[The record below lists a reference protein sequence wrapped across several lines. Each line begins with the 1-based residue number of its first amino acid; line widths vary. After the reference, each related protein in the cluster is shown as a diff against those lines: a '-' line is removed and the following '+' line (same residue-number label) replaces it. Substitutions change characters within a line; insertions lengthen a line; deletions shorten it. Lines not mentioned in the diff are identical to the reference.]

1 MNQLK
6 LIQRLLK
13 IKGVILEFHLDEL
26 LEDVPKLKYF
36 QWFLLFSFKKWF
48 RDDQNEPIA
57 VRIRKAMEKLG
68 PLYVKFGQSLSTRP
82 DLLPDD
88 IAMELSKLQDD
99 VPPFEAALA
108 ELEIVN
114 AFGKPSSELFDK
126 FDPVAF
132 ASASI
137 AQAHSAQ
144 LKTGEEVIVKILRPN
159 IIESLEDDF
168 AILFLLAKLV
178 DGYSKESKRLRPLEV
193 VTDYQKT
200 VLNELD
206 LMREAANCAQIGRN
220 WQGSDIIKVPKIY
233 WDFCRQNILV
243 QERIFGIPINDIE
256 ALEAAGID
264 IKQLAL
270 NGVEIF
276 FTQVFH
282 HNLFHADM
290 HPGNVFVDITDPK
303 KPLYAAVDF
312 GIVGSLSEKDLRYL
326 ARSFSS
332 FINKDYKKIAQ
343 LFIQSGWVPK
353 DTREDEF
360 EASIRT
366 VCDPIADKPLKDI
379 SFGQLLLRLFQTA
392 RDFKMENQPQLVQLE
407 KTLLNIEGLGR
418 QLYPEL
424 DFISAAGPVLKD
436 WESKQTNFKALLK
449 KIQNDGPEIRESLE
463 QLPQFAR
470 QLMDEGYSSSL
481 PDNTELKTILGSIYK
496 SIIGMGVIDIRD
508 YNAQLYCVYCL
519 GFHCSWLNDP
529 VFWKANKIRECIDNK
544 RH

>member
-126 FDPVAF
+126 FDPIAF

-470 QLMDEGYSSSL
+470 QLMDEGYSNSL

-496 SIIGMGVIDIRD
+496 SIIGMGVLISGIIMLS
-508 YNAQLYCVYCL
+508 YN
-519 GFHCSWLNDP
+519 
-529 VFWKANKIRECIDNK
+529 VFIAWALIVVGLMILFFGKPIK
-544 RH
+544 

>member
-144 LKTGEEVIVKILRPN
+144 LKTGEKVIVKILRPN

-243 QERIFGIPINDIE
+243 QERIFGIPIND
-256 ALEAAGID
+256 
-264 IKQLAL
+264 
-270 NGVEIF
+270 
-276 FTQVFH
+276 T
-282 HNLFHADM
+282 
-290 HPGNVFVDITDPK
+290 
-303 KPLYAAVDF
+303 
-312 GIVGSLSEKDLRYL
+312 
-326 ARSFSS
+326 
-332 FINKDYKKIAQ
+332 
-343 LFIQSGWVPK
+343 
-353 DTREDEF
+353 
-360 EASIRT
+360 
-366 VCDPIADKPLKDI
+366 
-379 SFGQLLLRLFQTA
+379 
-392 RDFKMENQPQLVQLE
+392 
-407 KTLLNIEGLGR
+407 
-418 QLYPEL
+418 
-424 DFISAAGPVLKD
+424 
-436 WESKQTNFKALLK
+436 
-449 KIQNDGPEIRESLE
+449 
-463 QLPQFAR
+463 
-470 QLMDEGYSSSL
+470 
-481 PDNTELKTILGSIYK
+481 
-496 SIIGMGVIDIRD
+496 
-508 YNAQLYCVYCL
+508 
-519 GFHCSWLNDP
+519 
-529 VFWKANKIRECIDNK
+529 
-544 RH
+544 

>member
-1 MNQLK
+1 
-6 LIQRLLK
+6 
-13 IKGVILEFHLDEL
+13 
-26 LEDVPKLKYF
+26 
-36 QWFLLFSFKKWF
+36 
-48 RDDQNEPIA
+48 
-57 VRIRKAMEKLG
+57 
-68 PLYVKFGQSLSTRP
+68 
-82 DLLPDD
+82 
-88 IAMELSKLQDD
+88 
-99 VPPFEAALA
+99 
-108 ELEIVN
+108 
-114 AFGKPSSELFDK
+114 
-126 FDPVAF
+126 
-132 ASASI
+132 
-137 AQAHSAQ
+137 
-144 LKTGEEVIVKILRPN
+144 LRPN
-159 IIESLEDDF
+159 IMKSLEDDLE
-168 AILFLLAKLV
+168 ILFLLAKLV
-178 DGYSKESKRLRPLEV
+178 AGYSEESKRLRPLEV
-193 VTDYQKT
+193 VQDYKKT

-220 WQGSDIIKVPKIY
+220 WQGSDIIKVPKIH
-233 WDFCRQNILV
+233 WEFCRQNILV
-243 QERIFGIPINDIE
+243 QERIFGIPINDID
-256 ALEAAGID
+256 ALEAAGVD

-290 HPGNVFVDITDPK
+290 HPGNVFVDVSNPN

-436 WESKQTNFKALLK
+436 WESKQTNFKELLK
-449 KIQNDGPEIRESLE
+449 KFQNNGPEIRESLE

-470 QLMDEGYSSSL
+470 ELIDEGYSNRL
-481 PDNTELKTILGSIYK
+481 PDNTELKIILGSIYK
-496 SIIGMGVIDIRD
+496 SIIGMGVLISGIIMLS
-508 YNAQLYCVYCL
+508 YSLIIASIFIML
-519 GFHCSWLNDP
+519 GLIILF
-529 VFWKANKIRECIDNK
+529 FGKQIK
-544 RH
+544 

>member
-1 MNQLK
+1 MNQFK
-6 LIQRLLK
+6 LIKRLLK
-13 IKGVILEFHLDEL
+13 IKGVILDFHLDEL
-26 LEDVPKLKYF
+26 LKDAPKLKYV
-36 QWFLLFSFKKWF
+36 QWVLLFSFKRWF
-48 RDDQNEPIA
+48 RSDQSVPIA

-82 DLLPDD
+82 DLLPND
-88 IAMELSKLQDD
+88 IAMELSKLQDN
-99 VPPFEAALA
+99 VPPFEATLA
-108 ELEIVN
+108 ELEIKN
-114 AFGKPSSELFDK
+114 AFGKPSSELFDR

-159 IIESLEDDF
+159 IMKSLEDDL

-178 DGYSKESKRLRPLEV
+178 AGYSEESKRLRPLEV
-193 VTDYQKT
+193 VQDYKKT

-220 WQGSDIIKVPKIY
+220 WQGSDIIKVPKIH
-233 WDFCRQNILV
+233 WELCRQNILV
-243 QERIFGIPINDIE
+243 QERIFGIPINDID
-256 ALEAAGID
+256 ALEAAGVD

-290 HPGNVFVDITDPK
+290 HPGNVFVDVSNPN

-436 WESKQTNFKALLK
+436 WESKQTDFKALLK

-470 QLMDEGYSSSL
+470 QLIDEGYSNRL

-496 SIIGMGVIDIRD
+496 SIIGMGVLISGIIMLS
-508 YNAQLYCVYCL
+508 YTLSIASIFIVL
-519 GFHCSWLNDP
+519 GLMILFFGKP
-529 VFWKANKIRECIDNK
+529 IK
-544 RH
+544 

>member
-1 MNQLK
+1 MNSFK
-6 LIQRLLK
+6 LIKRLLK
-13 IKGVILEFHLDEL
+13 IKGVILDFHLDEL
-26 LEDVPKLKYF
+26 LKDAPKLKYVH
-36 QWFLLFSFKKWF
+36 WVLLFSFKRWF
-48 RDDQNEPIA
+48 RSDQSVPIA

-82 DLLPDD
+82 DLLPND
-88 IAMELSKLQDD
+88 IAMELSKLQDN
-99 VPPFEAALA
+99 VPPFGARFA
-108 ELEIVN
+108 ELEIMD

-159 IIESLEDDF
+159 IMKSLEDDL

-178 DGYSKESKRLRPLEV
+178 AGYSEESKRLRPLEV
-193 VTDYQKT
+193 VQDYKKT

-220 WQGSDIIKVPKIY
+220 WQGSDIIKVPKIH
-233 WDFCRQNILV
+233 WELCRQNILV
-243 QERIFGIPINDIE
+243 QERIFGIPINDID
-256 ALEAAGID
+256 ALEAAGVD

-290 HPGNVFVDITDPK
+290 HPGNVFVDVSNPN

-436 WESKQTNFKALLK
+436 WESKQTDFKALLK

-470 QLMDEGYSSSL
+470 QLIDEGYSNRL

-496 SIIGMGVIDIRD
+496 SIIGMGILISGIIMLSYTLSIASIFIV
-508 YNAQLYCVYCL
+508 L
-519 GFHCSWLNDP
+519 GLMILFFGKP
-529 VFWKANKIRECIDNK
+529 IK
-544 RH
+544 

>member
-1 MNQLK
+1 
-6 LIQRLLK
+6 
-13 IKGVILEFHLDEL
+13 
-26 LEDVPKLKYF
+26 
-36 QWFLLFSFKKWF
+36 
-48 RDDQNEPIA
+48 
-57 VRIRKAMEKLG
+57 
-68 PLYVKFGQSLSTRP
+68 
-82 DLLPDD
+82 
-88 IAMELSKLQDD
+88 
-99 VPPFEAALA
+99 
-108 ELEIVN
+108 
-114 AFGKPSSELFDK
+114 
-126 FDPVAF
+126 
-132 ASASI
+132 
-137 AQAHSAQ
+137 
-144 LKTGEEVIVKILRPN
+144 
-159 IIESLEDDF
+159 
-168 AILFLLAKLV
+168 
-178 DGYSKESKRLRPLEV
+178 V

-436 WESKQTNFKALLK
+436 WESKQTNFKTLLK

-470 QLMDEGYSSSL
+470 QLMDEGYSNSL

-496 SIIGMGVIDIRD
+496 SIIGMGVLISGIIM
-508 YNAQLYCVYCL
+508 
-519 GFHCSWLNDP
+519 LNYT
-529 VFWKANKIRECIDNK
+529 VFTAWAFIVVGLMILFFGKPIK
-544 RH
+544 

>member
-99 VPPFEAALA
+99 VPPFEATLA
-108 ELEIVN
+108 ELEIKN
-114 AFGKPSSELFDK
+114 AFGKPSSELFDR

-256 ALEAAGID
+256 ALEAAGIN

-312 GIVGSLSEKDLRYL
+312 GIVGKDTLLETDLSNHLRIKDLNIASCKMVIAGKKGTKLMSNMKVATKYPSITKKYFQSKGIPCSVLKLYGSIEL
-326 ARSFSS
+326 ASVLGMSDVIVDLVESGQTLKQNGLVEIETIEKISS
-332 FINKDYKKIAQ
+332 VLIVNKTSYKVNREQINK
-343 LFIQSGWVPK
+343 F
-353 DTREDEF
+353 F
-360 EASIRT
+360 
-366 VCDPIADKPLKDI
+366 
-379 SFGQLLLRLFQTA
+379 
-392 RDFKMENQPQLVQLE
+392 
-407 KTLLNIEGLGR
+407 
-418 QLYPEL
+418 
-424 DFISAAGPVLKD
+424 
-436 WESKQTNFKALLK
+436 
-449 KIQNDGPEIRESLE
+449 
-463 QLPQFAR
+463 
-470 QLMDEGYSSSL
+470 
-481 PDNTELKTILGSIYK
+481 
-496 SIIGMGVIDIRD
+496 
-508 YNAQLYCVYCL
+508 
-519 GFHCSWLNDP
+519 
-529 VFWKANKIRECIDNK
+529 NKINLDQ
-544 RH
+544 